1 MSGGTVESANAA
13 LLGKLGMADAQTKL
27 LTSSVLVERLVAR
40 GFSRL
45 TAERFAEIQ
54 RGTGEPGRARRHP
67 RS

>member
-1 MSGGTVESANAA
+1 MSGGTAENGNAA

-27 LTSSVLVERLVAR
+27 LTSTVLVERLVAR

-67 RS
+67 RG